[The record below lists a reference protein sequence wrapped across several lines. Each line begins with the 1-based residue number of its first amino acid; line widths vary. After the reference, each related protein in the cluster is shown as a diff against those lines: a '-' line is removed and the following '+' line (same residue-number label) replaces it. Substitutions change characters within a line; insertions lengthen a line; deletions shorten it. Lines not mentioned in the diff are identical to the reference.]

1 MHTSAWTERRRRCLR
16 RRQPWRRGRIMRSPR
31 ARASK
36 ALAEFSGSITRRT
49 LTLAAALAAST
60 SPSPSPAMEG
70 MAMDAKGGHTMK
82 SSIAFFPGAPYI
94 VDPAMTE
101 VNTFSTISAA
111 LAAAPSGSTVIVRPG
126 TYNERLIIR
135 KTVNLLCP
143 RVVLDWTSG
152 TAYEAAVDVDL
163 SGADAGNVYFMG
175 LTVRHSCAI
184 NGDRNAAVYVHSP
197 TRKVAFEFP
206 CLSDSALHSPHTQR
220 IGLIRR

>member
-1 MHTSAWTERRRRCLR
+1 
-16 RRQPWRRGRIMRSPR
+16 MRSPR

-60 SPSPSPAMEG
+60 SPTPSPAMEG
-70 MAMDAKGGHTMK
+70 MAMDAKGGHTME

-197 TRKVAFEFP
+197 TRKVALEFP
-206 CLSDSALHSPHTQR
+206 RLSDSAQHSPHTHR